1 MELPKQKN
9 YQQTFELACATLR
22 GMDLQ
27 ERAKRGGADYFRSA
41 GSERIVLQCFSE
53 SYEVRFPEVTFSSP
67 GKKVVSLVT
76 RILVL
81 HYLIQ
86 ADGTPLSGRWVP
98 YKEVPGGM
106 LYAPVFSRRVTE
118 PLVKVFGN
126 SAKAFKEAGLRIGA
140 SPCEIGDASFTLQAF
155 PFVPLQY
162 VLWEGD
168 EEFPPTLQLLF
179 DRCVDHYLSLEDMVV
194 LGQMATGRLL
204 EKASLS

>member
-41 GSERIVLQCFSE
+41 DGERIVLQCFSE

-140 SPCEIGDASFTLQAF
+140 SLCEIGDASFIVQAF

-179 DRCVDHYLSLEDMVV
+179 DRSVDHYLSLEDMVV